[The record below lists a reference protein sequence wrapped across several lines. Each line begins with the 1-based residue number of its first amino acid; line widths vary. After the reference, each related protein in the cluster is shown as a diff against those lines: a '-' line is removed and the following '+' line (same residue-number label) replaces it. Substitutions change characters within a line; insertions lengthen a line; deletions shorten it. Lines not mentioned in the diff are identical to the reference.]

1 MFDNPA
7 DQYQAPYIDSIDPYA
22 LKPLGT
28 FPPPIDGTRDFLRS
42 KAISTAPPMIVARP
56 EDKLQAEQLGKPAVL
71 WQKCVRQSDPTRG
84 AIFESFTDPVGG
96 AASGSF
102 IVFFLFIII
111 LFLCVLLYT
120 SIADLRAIM
129 KKIKLIVQG
138 KK

>member
-28 FPPPIDGTRDFLRS
+28 FPPPIDGALARG

-84 AIFESFTDPVGG
+84 AIFESFTDPTG
-96 AASGSF
+96 AANGGF

-120 SIADLRAIM
+120 SIADLRSIM